1 MELISFMNDPAAYPE
16 KTAKVDFV
24 QTHHSW
30 VFICDEF
37 VYKLKKPVDL
47 GFLDFTTPEKRRFYV
62 GEELRLNT
70 RFSPDVYLDVVPISK
85 KGDGF
90 SIGDDSDIAETALRM
105 KRIDENGMLLNL
117 LKKGQAG
124 ADDIKRLGG
133 RLAEIYAAIPSD
145 EKARSFGGMDTISFN
160 IIENFDQ
167 TRGYVGGPVSA
178 DDFMLIES
186 WSRRFMEDN
195 AGVFEA
201 RLAGGFIKEG
211 HGDLHLQHIFL
222 FTDGITI
229 LDCIDFNERFRYGDA
244 AQDIAFLAMDL
255 DYNGYESLAR
265 EFVDAYMKA
274 SGDSTMQDVL
284 SFYKI
289 YRAYVRAKV
298 NSFMSGDSGM
308 DVAGRKAAFDRAA
321 EYYRLAAEY
330 VRQCK

>member
-1 MELISFMNDPAAYPE
+1 MELISFMNDPAVYPE
-16 KTAKVDFV
+16 KTSSVNFV

-30 VFICDEF
+30 VFICDNY
-37 VYKLKKPVDL
+37 VYKLKKPVNL
-47 GFLDFTTPEKRRFYV
+47 GFLDFTTAEKRRFYV
-62 GEELRLNT
+62 NEELRLNT
-70 RFSPDVYLDVVPISK
+70 RFSPDVYLNVVPISK
-85 KGDGF
+85 IDGSF
-90 SIGDDSDIAETALRM
+90 IIGDDSDITETALRM

-145 EKARSFGGMDTISFN
+145 DKARSFGGLDTISFN

-167 TRGYVGGPVSA
+167 TRGYIGGPVST
-178 DDFMLIES
+178 DDFRLIES
-186 WSRRFMEDN
+186 WSLKFMEDN
-195 AGVFEA
+195 AGLFDA
-201 RLAGGFIKEG
+201 RLNGGFIKEG

-222 FTDGITI
+222 FGDSITI

-255 DYNGYESLAR
+255 DHNGYDDLAR
-265 EFVDAYMKA
+265 VFVDSYISA
-274 SGDSTMQDVL
+274 SGDSSLQDVL

-308 DVAGRKAAFDRAA
+308 DSASRKAALERAA
-321 EYYRLAAEY
+321 EYYRLAAGY
-330 VRQCK
+330 VRICL

>member
-1 MELISFMNDPAAYPE
+1 MELISFMNDPAVYPE
-16 KTAKVDFV
+16 KTLKVDFV

-30 VFICDEF
+30 VFICDDF
-37 VYKLKKPVDL
+37 VYKLKKPVNL

-62 GEELRLNT
+62 DEELRLNS

-85 KGDGF
+85 KGDSF
-90 SIGDDSDIAETALRM
+90 SIGDNSDIVETALRM

-117 LKKGQAG
+117 LKKRQAG
-124 ADDIKRLGG
+124 TGDIKRLGE

-145 EKARSFGGMDTISFN
+145 GKARSYGKMDTISFN

-178 DDFMLIES
+178 EDFMLIES
-186 WSRRFMEDN
+186 WSRKFMENN
-195 AGVFEA
+195 AGIFEA
-201 RLAGGFIKEG
+201 RLEGGFIKEG

-222 FTDGITI
+222 FDDRITI

-255 DYNGYESLAR
+255 DYNGYDSLAQ
-265 EFVDAYMKA
+265 EFVETYIKA
-274 SGDSTMQDVL
+274 SGDSTMHDVL

-298 NSFMSGDSGM
+298 NSFMSGDTGM
-308 DVAGRKAAFDRAA
+308 DEAERKAAFDRAS
-321 EYYRLAAEY
+321 EYYRLAADY
-330 VRQCK
+330 VRQSK

>member
-1 MELISFMNDPAAYPE
+1 MELISFMNDPAVYPE
-16 KTAKVDFV
+16 KTSKVDFV

-30 VFICDEF
+30 VFICDKF

-47 GFLDFTTPEKRRFYV
+47 GFLDFTTPQKRRFYV
-62 GEELRLNT
+62 GEELRLNK
-70 RFSPDVYLDVVPISK
+70 RFSPDVYIDVVPISK

-90 SIGDDSDIAETALRM
+90 SIDDDSDIAETALRM

-124 ADDIKRLGG
+124 TDDIKRLGG

-145 EKARSFGGMDTISFN
+145 DKARSFGSMDTISFN

-178 DDFMLIES
+178 DDFSLIES
-186 WSRRFMEDN
+186 WSRRFMEVN
-195 AGVFEA
+195 TGVFEA
-201 RLAGGFIKEG
+201 RLAGDFIKEG
-211 HGDLHLQHIFL
+211 HGDLHLQHIFI
-222 FTDGITI
+222 FDDGITI

-255 DYNGYESLAR
+255 DYNGYDSLAR
-265 EFVDAYMKA
+265 GFVEAYLKA
-274 SGDSTMQDVL
+274 SGDSTMHDVL
-284 SFYKI
+284 PFYKV

-308 DVAGRKAAFDRAA
+308 DEAGRKAAFDRAA
-321 EYYRLAAEY
+321 EYYRLAADY
-330 VRQCK
+330 VRQYK

>member
-1 MELISFMNDPAAYPE
+1 MELISFMNDPAVYPE
-16 KTAKVDFV
+16 RTSKVTFV

-37 VYKLKKPVDL
+37 VYKLKKPVNL

-62 GEELRLNT
+62 GEELRLNK

-85 KGDGF
+85 KGNGF

-105 KRIDENGMLLNL
+105 KRIDENCMLLNL
-117 LKKGQAG
+117 LKKGQVG
-124 ADDIKRLGG
+124 TDEINRLGS

-145 EKARSFGGMDTISFN
+145 DKARPFGGLNTISFN

-167 TRGYVGGPVSA
+167 TRGYIGGPVSA
-178 DDFMLIES
+178 DDFALIET
-186 WSRRFMEDN
+186 WSLGFMEDN
-195 AGVFEA
+195 IKLFKA
-201 RLAGGFIKEG
+201 RLDGGFIKEG
-211 HGDLHLQHIFL
+211 HGDLHLQHIFM
-222 FTDGITI
+222 FGDSITI

-255 DYNGYESLAR
+255 DYNGYDVLAR
-265 EFVDAYMKA
+265 EFVGSYISA
-274 SGDSTMQDVL
+274 SGDDSMREVL

-298 NSFMSGDSGM
+298 NSFMSGDPGM
-308 DVAGRKAAFDRAA
+308 DDTGRKAAFERAS
-321 EYYRLAAEY
+321 EYYRLAAGY
-330 VRQCK
+330 VRKNK